1 MKTTIIDGV
10 KHTIKEHDLWED
22 LPVHHRDTISE
33 IILDHFMELGYGLNS
48 IDYHIT
54 VTTLCES

>member
-10 KHTIKEHDLWED
+10 KHTIKEHDLWPH
-22 LPVHHRDTISE
+22 LPVPHRETISDLV
-33 IILDHFMELGYGLNS
+33 LDQFMELGYGLNS
-48 IDYHIT
+48 IDFNII